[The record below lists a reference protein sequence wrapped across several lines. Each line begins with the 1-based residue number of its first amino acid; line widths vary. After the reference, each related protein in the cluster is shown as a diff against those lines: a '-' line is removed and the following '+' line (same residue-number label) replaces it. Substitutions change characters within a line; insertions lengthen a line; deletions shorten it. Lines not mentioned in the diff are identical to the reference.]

1 MQHQLQRQRAE
12 AAATARAAATAAFSR
27 NGDTTA
33 GGGTGSVEYRA
44 LKVEATRLH
53 RENTRLHTE
62 LSSRSDGSY
71 SSLQVQNARLVRE
84 VTRLQLEL
92 RRSTSQVNQLQD
104 RLSGNF
110 QVGATVD
117 AEIQCS
123 LPWVSSLPGSPSRS
137 RTTSP
142 VPGRSS
148 SPVAMRAS
156 SGSPNDSRAS
166 SPSPSVPE
174 DKEEEEGVSI
184 EIRAPGL
191 PPKVTTGLQ
200 LDWSEHGGDLL
211 EPTLRSG
218 AYALVDAAW
227 LVQRSED
234 YQANR
239 KRLSAEV
246 ITLRAQ
252 AENYRTE
259 SEAGQKARAALNAC
273 EDQLSRCLELDVL
286 PPRNELPT
294 VGIAGI
300 EALKAAGCPSGGLP
314 ILVVSCPWIT
324 PYHPG
329 SHSNAEQDHSTGP
342 NAVASLPELVVR
354 FSTHRSKRGQL
365 EARRECSQA
374 IHRKRAEV
382 WSVLGLGEYVPDG
395 RPAQRIHDEGATGFL
410 RRCDSSSS
418 DPLFSRVHDR
428 FESNQLARRIS

>member
-12 AAATARAAATAAFSR
+12 AAATARAAATAAFTRS
-27 NGDTTA
+27 DTA

-92 RRSTSQVNQLQD
+92 RRSANQVQQLQD
-104 RLSGNF
+104 QLAGN
-110 QVGATVD
+110 VRKSEADIG
-117 AEIQCS
+117 IQCS
-123 LPWVSSLPGSPSRS
+123 LPWVSSLPASPSRS

-142 VPGRSS
+142 VPGRT
-148 SPVAMRAS
+148 SPVPMRP
-156 SGSPNDSRAS
+156 SGSPNGSRTS
-166 SPSPSVPE
+166 SPSPSNVPADEE
-174 DKEEEEGVSI
+174 DESAPI
-184 EIRAPGL
+184 DIRAPGV
-191 PPKVTTGLQ
+191 PPKVSHRIQ

-218 AYALVDAAW
+218 AYTLVDASW

-239 KRLSAEV
+239 KRLTAEV
-246 ITLRAQ
+246 NSLRAQ
-252 AENYRTE
+252 ADNYRSE
-259 SEAGQKARAALNAC
+259 SEAGQRARAALNSS
-273 EDQLSRCLELDVL
+273 EEQLSRCLEFDVL
-286 PPRNELPT
+286 PPRNELPA

-314 ILVVSCPWIT
+314 ILVISCPWLT

-329 SHSNAEQDHSTGP
+329 SHSKHWLTT
-342 NAVASLPELVVR
+342 
-354 FSTHRSKRGQL
+354 FS
-365 EARRECSQA
+365 
-374 IHRKRAEV
+374 
-382 WSVLGLGEYVPDG
+382 
-395 RPAQRIHDEGATGFL
+395 
-410 RRCDSSSS
+410 
-418 DPLFSRVHDR
+418 VH
-428 FESNQLARRIS
+428 